1 MCLTLALELFGFVH
15 EFSHLPEFDR
25 LRFLPFSQKHYCHI
39 FLRRVNNPARGPY
52 NKVSFVSA
60 KLGSIDDLPED
71 NREGIRARLCERFP
85 SVCIGYTIS
94 DPSDRSPEKITTITH
109 PFSWPPPSVKG
120 LGIQKVT
127 RLIILVE
134 WILQMEMRVLD
145 AKKKTEEAAA

>member
-1 MCLTLALELFGFVH
+1 MSLTLALELFSFTH
-15 EFSHLPEFDR
+15 KFSRLQESDR
-25 LRFLPFSQKHYCHI
+25 LLFLPFSQKHYCHI

-52 NKVSFVSA
+52 NKISFVSA
-60 KLGSIDDLPED
+60 ELANIDDLPE
-71 NREGIRARLCERFP
+71 NYREGIRARLCERFP
-85 SVCIGYTIS
+85 SICIGYTVS
-94 DPSDRSPEKITTITH
+94 DPSDNSPQKITTITH

-145 AKKKTEEAAA
+145 AKKKADEAAA